1 MEIAN
6 NAVVAID
13 YRLTDDEGTQ
23 LDASQPG
30 EPLHYLHGHENIIP
44 GLERALEGK
53 AEGERLEVRISP
65 AEGYGER
72 LPELQQVVAKSQF
85 EGIEGLEVGS
95 RLQASTPEGPIPIEV
110 VEIDG
115 DEVTVD
121 ANHPLSGKHL
131 NFAVTVKSV
140 RESSEEEREHGHV
153 HGLGGHQ
160 H

>member
-1 MEIAN
+1 MEITN
-6 NAVVAID
+6 DLVVEID

-30 EPLHYLHGHENIIP
+30 EPLQYLHGHKNIIP

-53 AEGERLEVRISP
+53 AEGESLEVRIPP

-72 LPELQQVVAKSQF
+72 MPQLQQVVDKSQF
-85 EGIEGLEVGS
+85 EGIEGLEVGL

-110 VEIDG
+110 VNIDG

-121 ANHPLSGKHL
+121 ANHPLAGKHL

-140 RESSEEEREHGHV
+140 RDSTEEEREHGHV
-153 HGLGGHQ
+153 HEPGGEEN
-160 H
+160 